1 MVMGGGKVA
10 EIKAGD
16 AGHAVLPTARPTPRG
31 RRRHL
36 RSRGS
41 RRGCR
46 PRRLA
51 AEKPVDPPLQKPSS
65 QPTLRWR
72 ELDSNFP
79 YAGAMNLVFAP
90 FMSRSIVRVL
100 PEAHPTMAMRVTRPP
115 RLAISPKATEHT
127 RPTLVPPAME
137 AIIVGTSL
145 RKLGLH

>member
-72 ELDSNFP
+72 GESRANSSLKWIPELAKIRIRFSE
-79 YAGAMNLVFAP
+79 VF
-90 FMSRSIVRVL
+90 
-100 PEAHPTMAMRVTRPP
+100 
-115 RLAISPKATEHT
+115 
-127 RPTLVPPAME
+127 
-137 AIIVGTSL
+137 G
-145 RKLGLH
+145 